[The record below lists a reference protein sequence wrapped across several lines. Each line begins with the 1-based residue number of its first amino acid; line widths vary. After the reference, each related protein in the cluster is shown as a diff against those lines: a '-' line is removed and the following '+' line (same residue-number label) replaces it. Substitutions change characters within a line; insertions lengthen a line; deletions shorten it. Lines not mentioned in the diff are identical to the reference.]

1 MEKEKRRPASSELE
15 ALQRIGEKGGK
26 IDYRA
31 LAAELGF
38 GSHYMSVICRALGNA
53 DHIDFK
59 ASGICALTLKGREEL
74 RRKGLLTEE
83 IEKKLK
89 EKELKDTFGRI
100 PTEFGENPGAEK
112 GSKSSSTRKARI
124 KSAEELF
131 AKRTWTGMEEG
142 VTGLP
147 AQKPQIPR
155 EAVPLN
161 DVELQALK
169 ELGQCGG
176 RMAGRN
182 LASRVGR
189 SYESMDRYYRTLGH
203 ADLIDYMGSG
213 VCVLTP
219 KGRELLGKMGLLV

>member
-1 MEKEKRRPASSELE
+1 MEKEKRRPPTTELE
-15 ALQRIGEKGGK
+15 ALQKIGEKGGR

-53 DHIDFK
+53 DYIDFLG
-59 ASGICALTLKGREEL
+59 SGICTLTPKGREEL
-74 RRKGLLTEE
+74 RRKGLLKEEE
-83 IEKKLK
+83 IKNMEIKQAEKPELANPGV
-89 EKELKDTFGRI
+89 EKES
-100 PTEFGENPGAEK
+100 K
-112 GSKSSSTRKARI
+112 GSSARKTKI

-131 AKRTWTGMEEG
+131 AKKSWTGMEE
-142 VTGLP
+142 TP
-147 AQKPQIPR
+147 KNFPTQTPQIPR

-161 DVELQALK
+161 DVELEALK
-169 ELGQCGG
+169 ALGQSGG

-182 LASRVGR
+182 LAARVGH
-189 SYESMDRYYRTLGH
+189 SYDHMDRYYRTLGH

-219 KGRELLGKMGLLV
+219 KGKELLRKMGWLA